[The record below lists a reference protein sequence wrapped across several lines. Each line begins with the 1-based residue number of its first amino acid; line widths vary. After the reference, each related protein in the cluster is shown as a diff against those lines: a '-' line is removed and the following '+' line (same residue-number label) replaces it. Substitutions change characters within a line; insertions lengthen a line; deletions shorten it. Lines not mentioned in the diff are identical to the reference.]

1 VQDVRHEDQSH
12 RVFDVV
18 HLRELMNHH
27 EPEDLH
33 GDVGSL
39 GLMACAVHL
48 PMNGVHQSEQDA
60 PLASNFVRDV
70 KGGMG
75 AYLYLPSLLT
85 PSLFLIMI
93 FISTLILGK

>member
-1 VQDVRHEDQSH
+1 VQVLLRVDLSH
-12 RVFDVV
+12 HVFDVV

-60 PLASNFVRDV
+60 PLASNFVREV
-70 KGGMG
+70 KDGMG
-75 AYLYLPSLLT
+75 VVLYLPSLLS

-93 FISTLILGK
+93 LFSTLILGK